1 VFFVCGTWGMGIK
14 EGGGVGDSLD
24 FWAGGGEDLLGVWKR
39 GMKKKKNYFVCD
51 FNERWLK
58 DSSFIYCF
66 DVLLSVEGRVF
77 FNDKNRIFPLV
88 SISTFFLGQRV

>member
-1 VFFVCGTWGMGIK
+1 LECGRENGKIK
-14 EGGGVGDSLD
+14 
-24 FWAGGGEDLLGVWKR
+24 
-39 GMKKKKNYFVCD
+39 MYFVCD

>member
-1 VFFVCGTWGMGIK
+1 
-14 EGGGVGDSLD
+14 
-24 FWAGGGEDLLGVWKR
+24 
-39 GMKKKKNYFVCD
+39 VCD